1 MGNRKIV
8 IYIFVGCIILS
19 LAFALYFFVR
29 KPDKIIPSVVD
40 EEKKVIVFKE
50 VKYSGEKKGVVDW
63 EIKAKIARKYIDK
76 PLIELETLTGQY
88 KPKDGVVVQ
97 FQGTKGS
104 MDTDKESGS
113 VENVDVLYKNEYTL
127 KSAYMDFDFKNGT
140 TTTKAPVNIT
150 GSKLTMRGIG
160 LTANTRQETVKLEN
174 DVSGV
179 METGKT
185 RYKFKADTLIYHFK
199 DDLYILQGKVVF
211 NGEDMNL
218 LCGKLF
224 IYVSGQDLER
234 VEAYDKVNI
243 ISKGTIAKSEKAV
256 YHFKEGKIVFTNSPR
271 VLKDNVEM
279 KGESI
284 EYDTGN
290 RNISVNQPKIRLT
303 K

>member
-8 IYIFVGCIILS
+8 IYLFIGCIIAS
-19 LAFALYFFVR
+19 LLLALYFFVR
-29 KPDKIIPSVVD
+29 KPDRIIPPVVD

-50 VKYSGEKKGVVDW
+50 VKYSGEKKGVIDW

-97 FQGTKGS
+97 FKGTKGS
-104 MDTDKESGS
+104 MDTDKENGS

-127 KSAYMDFDFKNGT
+127 KSTYMDFDFKNGT
-140 TTTKAPVNIT
+140 TTTKAPVNIA
-150 GSKLTMRGIG
+150 GNKLTMRGIG
-160 LTANTRQETVKLEN
+160 LTANTRQETVKLES

-179 METGKT
+179 IETEKA
-185 RYKFKADTLIYHFK
+185 RYKFQADTLIYHFK
-199 DDLYILQGKVVF
+199 DDMYILQGKVVF
-211 NGEDMNL
+211 KGEDMSL
-218 LCGKLF
+218 DCGKLL
-224 IYVSGQDLER
+224 IYSSGQELER

-243 ISKGTIAKSEKAV
+243 ISKGTVAKSEKAV

-271 VLKDNVEM
+271 VFKDNAEM
-279 KGESI
+279 RGESI
-284 EYDTGN
+284 EYNTGN
-290 RNISVNQPKIRLT
+290 GNVSVNQPKIRLN

>member
-1 MGNRKIV
+1 MGNRKI
-8 IYIFVGCIILS
+8 IINIFIGCIVAS
-19 LAFALYFFVR
+19 LVLALYFFIR
-29 KPDKIIPSVVD
+29 KPDKIVPPVVD

-50 VKYSGEKKGVVDW
+50 VKYSGEKKGVIDW
-63 EIKAKIARKYIDK
+63 EIRAKVARKYIDK

-97 FQGTKGS
+97 FKGTKGS

-140 TTTKAPVNIT
+140 TITKAPVNIT

-160 LTANTRQETVKLEN
+160 LTANTRQETVKLEH

-185 RYKFKADTLIYHFK
+185 RYNFQADTLTYYFK
-199 DDLYILQGKVVF
+199 DDFYILQGRVIFKG
-211 NGEDMNL
+211 NEMSL
-218 LCGKLF
+218 LCGKLL
-224 IYVSGQDLER
+224 IYSSGQDLER
-234 VEAYDKVNI
+234 VEAYEKVNI
-243 ISKGTIAKSEKAV
+243 ISKGTVAKNEKAV
-256 YHFKEGKIVFTNSPR
+256 YHFKEGKMMSTNSPR
-271 VLKDNVEM
+271 VSKDDVKT
-279 KGESI
+279 KGESN
-284 EYDTGN
+284 TGN
-290 RNISVNQPKIRLT
+290 RNTSLNKPKIGLT

>member
-8 IYIFVGCIILS
+8 IYIFIGCIISS
-19 LAFALYFFVR
+19 LVLALYFFVR
-29 KPDKIIPSVVD
+29 KPDKIIPPVID

-63 EIKAKIARKYIDK
+63 EIRAKVARKYIDK
-76 PLIELETLTGQY
+76 PLIELETLTGLY

-97 FQGTKGS
+97 FKGTKGS

-113 VENVDVLYKNEYTL
+113 VEDVDVLYKNEYTL
-127 KSAYMDFDFKNGT
+127 KSTHMDFDFKIGT
-140 TTTKAPVNIT
+140 TTTKALVNIT
-150 GSKLTMRGIG
+150 GKKLTMSGIG
-160 LTANTRQETVKLEN
+160 LTANTNQETVKLESA
-174 DVSGV
+174 VSGT
-179 METGKT
+179 METGGAKYDF
-185 RYKFKADTLIYHFK
+185 RADTLTYYFK
-199 DDLYILQGKVVF
+199 DDFYVLQGKVIF
-211 NGEDMNL
+211 KGEDMNL
-218 LCGKLF
+218 SCGKLL
-224 IYVSGQDLER
+224 IYSSGQELER

-284 EYDTGN
+284 EYDTGSK
-290 RNISVNQPKIRLT
+290 NISVKQPKMRLA

>member
-8 IYIFVGCIILS
+8 IYIFIGCIISS
-19 LAFALYFFVR
+19 LVLALYFFVR
-29 KPDKIIPSVVD
+29 KPDKIIPPVID

-63 EIKAKIARKYIDK
+63 EIRAKVARKYIDK
-76 PLIELETLTGQY
+76 PLIELETLTGLY
-88 KPKDGVVVQ
+88 KPKEGVVVQ
-97 FQGTKGS
+97 FKGTKGS

-113 VENVDVLYKNEYTL
+113 VEDVDVLYKNEYTL
-127 KSAYMDFDFKNGT
+127 KSTYMDFNFKIGT

-150 GSKLTMRGIG
+150 GNKLTMSGIG
-160 LTANTRQETVKLEN
+160 LTANTNQKTVKLES
-174 DVSGV
+174 DVSGT
-179 METGKT
+179 METGGAK
-185 RYKFKADTLIYHFK
+185 YDFQADTLTYYFK
-199 DDLYILQGKVVF
+199 DDFYILQGKVIF
-211 NGEDMNL
+211 KGEDMNL
-218 LCGKLF
+218 SCGKLL
-224 IYVSGQDLER
+224 IYSSGQELER

-284 EYDTGN
+284 EYDTGSK
-290 RNISVNQPKIRLT
+290 NISVKQPKMRLA

>member
-8 IYIFVGCIILS
+8 IYIFIGCIISS
-19 LAFALYFFVR
+19 LTLALYFFAR
-29 KPDKIIPSVVD
+29 KPDKIITPVVD
-40 EEKKVIVFKE
+40 EEKKVIVFRE

-63 EIKAKIARKYIDK
+63 EIKAKIARKYIDR

-88 KPKDGVVVQ
+88 KPKEGVLVQ
-97 FQGTKGS
+97 FKGTKGS

-127 KSAYMDFDFKNGT
+127 KSPYMDFDFKNGI

-150 GSKLTMRGIG
+150 GSKLTMRGVG

-179 METGKT
+179 METGKA
-185 RYKFKADTLIYHFK
+185 RYKFQADTLIYHFK
-199 DDLYILQGKVVF
+199 DDLYMLQGKVVF

-218 LCGKLF
+218 LCGKLH
-224 IYVSGQDLER
+224 IYTSGQELER
-234 VEAYDKVNI
+234 VEAYEKVNI

-271 VLKDNVEM
+271 VIKDNVEM

-284 EYDTGN
+284 EYDTGTKN
-290 RNISVNQPKIRLT
+290 MSVKQPKMRLAQ
-303 K
+303 

>member
-8 IYIFVGCIILS
+8 IYIFIGCIILS

>member
-8 IYIFVGCIILS
+8 IYIFIVCIISS
-19 LAFALYFFVR
+19 LVLALYFFVR
-29 KPDKIIPSVVD
+29 KPDKIIPPVID

-50 VKYSGEKKGVVDW
+50 VKYSGEKGGVVDW

-97 FQGTKGS
+97 FKGTKGS
-104 MDTDKESGS
+104 MDTDKENGS

-127 KSAYMDFDFKNGT
+127 KSAYMDFDFKNGI

-185 RYKFKADTLIYHFK
+185 RYKFQADTLTYHFK
-199 DDLYILQGKVVF
+199 DDLYILQGKVIF
-211 NGEDMNL
+211 KGEEMSL
-218 LCGKLF
+218 LCGKLL
-224 IYVSGQDLER
+224 IYSSGQELER
-234 VEAYDKVNI
+234 VEAYEKVNI
-243 ISKGTIAKSEKAV
+243 ISKGTIAKNEKAV
-256 YHFKEGKIVFTNSPR
+256 YHFKEGKMVFTNSPR
-271 VLKDNVEM
+271 VFKDNVKM

-284 EYDTGN
+284 EQTTGN
-290 RNISVNQPKIRLT
+290 RNISVNKPNKRLT